1 MAATAVPTN
10 GNTRYD
16 RRLAE
21 ILAHATEVFCDKGYD
36 AASIRDISR
45 ASGTSLAGLYYYFRS
60 KEHLLYLIQKDSF
73 QTLIARLERRLKGVK
88 DPVERLRAFIT
99 NHLSYFLEHRKWMK
113 VLSHEAV
120 TLKGPHQAEIASL
133 KRRYYRACL
142 GVMEEVRRARRGRR
156 LNSRVAVLSLFG
168 MMNWIYT
175 WHRPEL
181 DPGAAGL
188 SGQMTTIFLNGIL
201 GKENTHERY
210 RIRSRAKAVGRL
222 SRGAGRGRAGNER
235 SARQHLHA

>member
-1 MAATAVPTN
+1 MAATAVLTN

-60 KEHLLYLIQKDSF
+60 KEQLLYLIQKDAF
-73 QTLIARLERRLKGVK
+73 ETLLSRLEKRLEGLD
-88 DPVERLRAFIT
+88 DPVARLRAVIA
-99 NHLSYFLEHRKWMK
+99 NHLSYFLEHPKGMK
-113 VLSHEAV
+113 VLSHESE
-120 TLKGPHQAEIASL
+120 TLKGPHQSEIAAL
-133 KRRYYRACL
+133 KRRYYRACR
-142 GVMEEVRRARRGRR
+142 GVVEEVRRARGLR

-175 WHRPEL
+175 WHRPEV
-181 DPGAAGL
+181 DPRAPGL
-188 SGQMTTIFLNGIL
+188 SEQMASIFLNGIL
-201 GKENTHERY
+201 GKENTHERN
-210 RIRSRAKAVGRL
+210 RIRSGTKDSGSL
-222 SRGAGRGRAGNER
+222 PRGAGRGGHRNGR
-235 SARQHLHA
+235 SARQHLHP